1 MGGQCLKAIEKLLL
15 YACRQQKFAYV
26 NKNSSKN
33 RPGKQFIYCRSTCK
47 AQPEAQERGRGT
59 EAEEIHLPTDKGN
72 KDETRQRKIEML
84 ITRVEV
90 A

>member
-1 MGGQCLKAIEKLLL
+1 MQATKICI
-15 YACRQQKFAYV
+15 CQQKQQQ
-26 NKNSSKN
+26 KSPWKT
-33 RPGKQFIYCRSTCK
+33 IYLLPQHLQSAARG
-47 AQPEAQERGRGT
+47 AEGGRGT
-59 EAEEIHLPTDKGN
+59 EAEEIHLPADKGN